1 MRRVIVICLIVFCLF
16 YRVRPASNVSERMSS
31 PQETDDCPAA
41 AAIKSAHTAADRERL
56 ESLLDGILLLQPCS
70 AGNTFRVA
78 ALGGGFYHWYM
89 ETPRASEAAKQA
101 ALAWGSKRT
110 REERQQYLED
120 VNHVAETLHRLFHPD
135 KINFGA
141 YGDTMHHLHFHLVP
155 KYRDGYEWGGVFA
168 MNPGQVR
175 LTDAEYQELV
185 SLIAGEL

>member
-110 REERQQYLED
+110 REERQQAAVNVKMLGKAAERMREED
-120 VNHVAETLHRLFHPD
+120 IRALLCDAGIELPEEMPDREGFVLFTEAVSRVLLAGIF
-135 KINFGA
+135 KERGEI
-141 YGDTMHHLHFHLVP
+141 
-155 KYRDGYEWGGVFA
+155 
-168 MNPGQVR
+168 MNISR
-175 LTDAEYQELV
+175 
-185 SLIAGEL
+185 